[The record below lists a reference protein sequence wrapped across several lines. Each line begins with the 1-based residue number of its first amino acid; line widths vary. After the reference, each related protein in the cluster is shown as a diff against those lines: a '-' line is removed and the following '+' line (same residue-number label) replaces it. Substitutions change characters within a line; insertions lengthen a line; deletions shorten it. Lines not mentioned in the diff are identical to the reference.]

1 VDSAILAPNSAV
13 VTEGFINSADGTRLA
28 YRAWPVSGASI
39 TFAVIHG
46 LGEHSGRYERFARGM
61 AEFQMATYAIDL
73 RGHGKSAGQRGHI
86 DAWSQW
92 TDDAAA
98 LIKQVEAQ
106 ASGEVVPLG
115 HSFGGVAML
124 STMLAGKA
132 PNAKRFIVSSPALK
146 LKVKVPA
153 WKASLAGILSSVAPK
168 LAMNNDVDAGT
179 VSRIPEI
186 VDAYRTDPL
195 VHGKIST
202 RLYAEWLRAA
212 TDVLDRAKAIK
223 VPFLILAGTDDRL
236 IDPAGSRELHQR
248 APVMSELR
256 MLDGRYHEPFNDRG
270 SDQVFTVIADWLR
283 K

>member
-1 VDSAILAPNSAV
+1 VDLAILAPNSAV

-270 SDQVFTVIADWLR
+270 SDEVFTVIADWLR

>member
-1 VDSAILAPNSAV
+1 MDLAILAPNSAV

-202 RLYAEWLRAA
+202 RLYVEWLRAA

-270 SDQVFTVIADWLR
+270 SDEVFTVIADWLR

>member
-1 VDSAILAPNSAV
+1 LAPNSAV

-98 LIKQVEAQ
+98 VIKQVEAQ

-270 SDQVFTVIADWLR
+270 SDEVFTVIADWLR

>member
-1 VDSAILAPNSAV
+1 LAPDSAV
-13 VTEGFINSADGTRLA
+13 VTEGFINSADGTKLA

-61 AEFQMATYAIDL
+61 AEFQMGTYAIDL
-73 RGHGKSAGQRGHI
+73 RGHGKSAGQRGHV

-106 ASGEVVPLG
+106 APGEVVPLG

-132 PNAKRFIVSSPALK
+132 PNTKRFIVSSPALK

-168 LAMNNDVDAGT
+168 LAMNNEVDAGT

-195 VHGKIST
+195 VHGRIST

-212 TDVLDRAKAIK
+212 TDVLDRAEAIK

-248 APVMSELR
+248 APVMSEFR

-270 SDQVFTVIADWLR
+270 SDEVFTVIADWLR

>member
-1 VDSAILAPNSAV
+1 LAPNSAV

-270 SDQVFTVIADWLR
+270 SDEVFTVIADWLR

>member
-1 VDSAILAPNSAV
+1 M
-13 VTEGFINSADGTRLA
+13 
-28 YRAWPVSGASI
+28 SGASI

>member
-1 VDSAILAPNSAV
+1 MAPDSAV
-13 VTEGFINSADGTRLA
+13 VAEGFTNSADGTKLA

-39 TFAVIHG
+39 TFAVVHG

-61 AEFQMATYAIDL
+61 AEFHMATYAIDL
-73 RGHGKSAGQRGHI
+73 RGHGKSEGQRGHL

-92 TDDAAA
+92 TDDVAA
-98 LIKQVEAQ
+98 LIRHVEAQ

-124 STMLAGKA
+124 SALLAGKA
-132 PNAKRFIVSSPALK
+132 PNAKRFIVSSPALR

-153 WKASLAGILSSVAPK
+153 WKARLAGVLSSVAPK
-168 LAMNNDVDAGT
+168 LAMNNEVDAGT

-195 VHGKIST
+195 VHRKIST
-202 RLYAEWLRAA
+202 RLYAEWQRAA
-212 TDVLDRAKAIK
+212 TDDLDRANEIK

-236 IDPAGSRELHQR
+236 IDPAGSRELHRR
-248 APVMSELR
+248 ASAMSELR

-270 SDQVFTVIADWLR
+270 SDEVFTVIADWLR

>member
-1 VDSAILAPNSAV
+1 MDSAILAPNSAV

-270 SDQVFTVIADWLR
+270 SDEVFTVIADWLR